1 MTQKISNAISGPML
15 DIIFKAVVI
24 LVVPWGIWVT
34 GTIFECKSFMSRGD
48 RFTTTDASIMY
59 RQIDSRL
66 DDLPPKHVVD
76 SLRQVELDITKTK
89 DLLQQ
94 FEREFSKNFV
104 RKDELNR

>member
-1 MTQKISNAISGPML
+1 
-15 DIIFKAVVI
+15 
-24 LVVPWGIWVT
+24 
-34 GTIFECKSFMSRGD
+34 
-48 RFTTTDASIMY
+48 MY

-94 FEREFSKNFV
+94 FERDFSKNFV